1 MTSFSNNV
9 SVGNVIQIVVMV
21 AGLGLAW
28 GTMDARSNTTEESL
42 KDTKSMVSSLEV
54 RLRTLETSS
63 AAAEAKNE
71 ERFTA
76 ILTTLS
82 RIDARLERMEKAS
95 EQ

>member
-1 MTSFSNNV
+1 MTSFSNNI
-9 SVGNVIQIVVMV
+9 SVGNVIQIIVMV

-28 GTMDARSNTTEESL
+28 GTMDARSSTTEQSIR
-42 KDTKSMVSSLEV
+42 DARSMMDGLEV

-82 RIDARLERMEKAS
+82 RIDARLERMEKAAN
-95 EQ
+95 E